1 MQAASEQIIP
11 MRVLGGR
18 LRSRARELGLSNAE
32 VARRAGLSERRYGF
46 YVTNDHEPDLQ
57 TLLRICKV
65 LATTPNVLLGIS
77 DEAKEGSRRA
87 ALAERL
93 RVAGR
98 ALSESDL
105 QTLVV
110 QAEAIVAQ
118 RARTK

>member
-1 MQAASEQIIP
+1 
-11 MRVLGGR
+11 MRVLAER

-77 DEAKEGSRRA
+77 DDAKEGSRRA

-93 RVAGR
+93 RAAGR

-105 QTLVV
+105 HTLVV
-110 QAEAIVAQ
+110 QAEAVVAQ